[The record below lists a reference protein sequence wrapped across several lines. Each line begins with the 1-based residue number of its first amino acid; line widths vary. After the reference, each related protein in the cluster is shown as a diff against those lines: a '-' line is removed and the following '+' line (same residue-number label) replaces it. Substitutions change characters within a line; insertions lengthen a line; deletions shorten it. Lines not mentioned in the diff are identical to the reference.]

1 MLHWSCWQKKM
12 PTLFLNGHI
21 NVLYKAVLL
30 CKIWNQYGWQKF
42 IHLLDLC
49 LLHTMC
55 HSKYWQLIAWR
66 SVCYYL
72 YYCLEFLTRMDG
84 QTKNALDSSYKNPAS
99 LVIFRQN
106 NRTNAIKLF
115 STVKT
120 IAQMRQIL
128 AANE

>member
-1 MLHWSCWQKKM
+1 M
-12 PTLFLNGHI
+12 
-21 NVLYKAVLL
+21 
-30 CKIWNQYGWQKF
+30 
-42 IHLLDLC
+42 
-49 LLHTMC
+49 
-55 HSKYWQLIAWR
+55 
-66 SVCYYL
+66 SVTTYL

-115 STVKT
+115 STVKA